1 MCSVLHLWILAL
13 VVAQPKPGI
22 IMEDRFGEWGE
33 RICACSTILA
43 INGAKL
49 HCVWRL
55 RGDGPPAAAGAAAAC
70 GASYR

>member
-1 MCSVLHLWILAL
+1 
-13 VVAQPKPGI
+13 
-22 IMEDRFGEWGE
+22 MEDRFGEWGE